1 MASSTSA
8 GEKSATKKDTEK
20 ASSSSKTQSKS
31 RSSKSSGSSKASA
44 SPTASKSARERHE
57 EEVREIQIRNHEDRL
72 VHRPAEVQE
81 DAVQPRVDRGLATE
95 AVRRFQR
102 LQEGFLHQI
111 LRLGGIAAQQIG
123 RPKQPIAVGMQARP
137 HVDER

>member
-57 EEVREIQIRNHEDRL
+57 EEVREIQLRNHEDRL
-72 VHRPAEVQE
+72 VHRPAEVHE
-81 DAVQPRVDRGLATE
+81 DVVVDAVVVAHVGRVLTAEPVDRLVERLVEVGLH
-95 AVRRFQR
+95 
-102 LQEGFLHQI
+102 G
-111 LRLGGIAAQQIG
+111 
-123 RPKQPIAVGMQARP
+123 
-137 HVDER
+137 